1 MPEVLGTA
9 LRSCVMRVLVAGVV
23 SAGLMAPTAASALT
37 LKPGDVVVA
46 DIGAYGGDGGLIRVN
61 PDTGKQATLSTNTQ
75 PVNSGTSEHLDDPY
89 DVTMAPRGELLA
101 AEEYA
106 PGGPGSVVA
115 VRPATGKQRL
125 VSSNAMPVNLG
136 SSELLLDPWG
146 VLFVPGQGI
155 VVADYNNFGGEG
167 GLVGVDGGTGK
178 QRVLSSNDQAVN
190 SGTSELFATALRL
203 AQARSGE
210 LAVANHGSEA
220 GVVGVNPRTGKQRV
234 LSANSQAVNSGTS
247 EFFSTPEAIDVGP
260 DGTLF
265 VTDTSAFSGGG
276 IIGVDPG
283 TGKQAKVS
291 ANDLPVNSAAMGF
304 GSPQGVATAL
314 NGDLIVAQ
322 PTAPPGFGGTNGGL
336 LRIDPQS
343 GALSLLSS
351 NDMAVNSGT
360 SELLADPY
368 GVTVIPP
375 RCSGRYATAYGSAGR
390 QTLPGTRAGDALAGL
405 GGGDTISAG
414 RGQDRACGGSGDD
427 TIRGGARGDLL
438 DGGAGRDVCIGGGG
452 RDRARSCEVLRSI

>member
-1 MPEVLGTA
+1 MVEGFASAWRAWGIGALGF
-9 LRSCVMRVLVAGVV
+9 
-23 SAGLMAPTAASALT
+23 AAIVFTLHPPPDATALT

-46 DIGAYGGDGGLIRVN
+46 DINAYSGDGGLIRVN
-61 PDTGKQATLSTNTQ
+61 PDTGKQATLSTNGQ
-75 PVNSGTSEHLDDPY
+75 AVNSGTSEHLDDPY
-89 DVTMAPRGELLA
+89 DVTMAPGGELLA

-125 VSSNAMPVNLG
+125 VSSNAMAVNMG

-155 VVADYNNFGGEG
+155 VVADYNNFGGVG
-167 GLVGVDGGTGK
+167 GLVGVDGATGK

-210 LAVANHGSEA
+210 LAVANRGSDP
-220 GVVGVNPRTGKQRV
+220 GVVGVNPKTGKQRV
-234 LSANSQAVNSGTS
+234 LSANSQAVNVGTS

-260 DGTLF
+260 EGTLYL
-265 VTDTSAFSGGG
+265 TDTNAFPGGG
-276 IIGVDPG
+276 IIGVNPQ
-283 TGKQAKVS
+283 TGKQTKVS

-304 GSPQGVATAL
+304 ASPQGIATAL

-322 PTAPPGFGGTNGGL
+322 PYAPLAFGGSDGSL
-336 LRIDPQS
+336 LRVDPGT
-343 GALSLLSS
+343 GAITVLST
-351 NDMAVNSGT
+351 NDMPVNSGT

-368 GVTVIPP
+368 GVTVVPP
-375 RCSGRYATAYGSAGR
+375 LCAGRYATGYGSTGR
-390 QTLPGTRAGDALAGL
+390 QVLPGTNAADFLAGL
-405 GGGDTISAG
+405 GGGDRISSG
-414 RGQDRACGGSGDD
+414 RGKDRACGGAGNDKL
-427 TIRGGARGDLL
+427 RGGAGGDVL
-438 DGGAGRDVCIGGGG
+438 DGGAGRDVCVGGGG
-452 RDRARSCEVLRSI
+452 RDRARSCEVTRSI